1 MALVRRYLWGAI
13 ASVIVLA
20 FLIALPHHASS
31 DQTQVWSQAIFFG
44 IAAMGLNVLTGYNGQ
59 VSLGHGAF
67 FGLGAYASALLIH
80 DHGWSFLP
88 TLPVAAL
95 LCFVVGVLVGF
106 PALRVKGLYLAL
118 VTLGLAVVFPSLIN
132 HYVHQPGGTSLVS
145 LTAKSVR
152 PPNWVPLWVSRIG
165 RDDQWAYY
173 VCLLFA
179 LIGVAGVYAIRVLRF
194 GRSLIATRDH
204 EAAAETVGINIA
216 QTKVLAFGVS
226 ALYAGIAGSLSV
238 LVAPHLASGTDPIV
252 TFQLSIQFLVA
263 VVVGGTATIVGPLIG
278 AWFVVFLQ
286 RFITD
291 YSHSSGSGFIHRQ
304 LSNPAAAPAIFGIVL
319 ILFVYVLPDGF
330 VGGAKRLAARLRRR
344 GPPRPAQPA
353 LTTER
358 TSV

>member
-1 MALVRRYLWGAI
+1 MPPLRRFLWGAL
-13 ASVIVLA
+13 ASAVVLA
-20 FLIALPHHASS
+20 FLLALPHHASQG
-31 DQTQVWSQAIFFG
+31 QTQVWSEAIYFG

-59 VSLGHGAF
+59 VSIGHGAF
-67 FGLGAYASALLIH
+67 FGVGAYASALLIH
-80 DHGWSFLP
+80 NHGWSFLP
-88 TLPVAAL
+88 TLVVAGP
-95 LCFVVGVLVGF
+95 LCFVVGALVGF

-118 VTLGLAVVFPSLIN
+118 VTLGLAVVFPSLVN

-145 LTAKSVR
+145 VTPKEVA
-152 PPNWVPLWVSRIG
+152 PPLWFPTWASRIG

-173 VCLLFA
+173 VCLVLA
-179 LIGVAGVYAIRVLRF
+179 LIGLAGVYAIRTRRL

-216 QTKVLAFGVS
+216 QTKVLAFALS
-226 ALYAGIAGSLSV
+226 AMYAGIAGSCSV
-238 LVAPHLASGTDPIV
+238 LVLPHLASETDPIL
-252 TFQLSIQFLVA
+252 TFQQSIQFLVA
-263 VVVGGTATIVGPLIG
+263 VVIGGTATIVGPLIG

-291 YSHSSGSGFIHRQ
+291 YSNTSGSGFVHRV

-344 GPPRPAQPA
+344 GPPQPAQPA

-358 TSV
+358 T